1 MHGVY
6 SFDASISWSWDMQQ
20 QWGWSYLTNLKNQQ
34 IASNGWKMTTT
45 QSNCFSFNPMYIYPN
60 LICWASVNVMWLRR
74 CNSYHVFKNIL
85 LNFKMHINYCI
96 VIHYAIRAIRCG
108 LYTWYGIF
116 NVILWEKCQAFQ
128 GITIKI
134 QGNLNRFKESVKHY
148 IRTNSCWRIDF
159 I

>member
-20 QWGWSYLTNLKNQQ
+20 QWGWSYLTDNQQ

-45 QSNCFSFNPMYIYPN
+45 QSNCFSFNPMYICPN
-60 LICWASVNVMWLRR
+60 LICWVSVNVMWLIR

>member
-20 QWGWSYLTNLKNQQ
+20 QRGWPSLTDNQQ
-34 IASNGWKMTTT
+34 IASNGWKMTT
-45 QSNCFSFNPMYIYPN
+45 QSNCFSFNPMYICPN
-60 LICWASVNVMWLRR
+60 LICWASVNVMWLIR
-74 CNSYHVFKNIL
+74 CNSYHVSKNIL

-134 QGNLNRFKESVKHY
+134 QRNVNRLKESVLNT
-148 IRTNSCWRIDF
+148 IRTNYCWRIDLM
-159 I
+159 